1 VTAAV
6 YPLAVYR
13 GDSAGWRFVLWAD
26 PAKTQPFDLT
36 GAKAA
41 AQIRDR
47 PDSTNIVNLVCTVTL
62 PNTVDV
68 ALPPAAAAV
77 TPSGGWDLQITGA
90 DGTVTT
96 VVAGPVK
103 VTADIT
109 QP

>member
-1 VTAAV
+1 VTVA

-13 GDSAGWRFVLWAD
+13 GDTAGWRFVLWKDA
-26 PAKTQPFDLT
+26 AKTQPFDLT

-47 PDSTNIVNLVCTVTL
+47 PDSSNIVNMVCAVTL

-68 ALPPAAAAV
+68 TLSAAAAAV
-77 TPSGGWDLQITGA
+77 TPSGQWDLQITA
-90 DGTVTT
+90 ANGTVTT

-103 VTADIT
+103 TTADIT